1 MKHEAQWMNQSQ
13 RRQKRR
19 KRKVDTSTIKE
30 NNSGTIRVNFEGL
43 IALEDLTPVGA
54 FGGIQHRA
62 NDESSVVRKTEV
74 SDGAIA
80 LRPQLMRWQNS
91 YTALLHHKPRINKH
105 QQQRK
110 QSHSHESFH
119 GLCCE
124 EENREQRRRKNR
136 GRRMRV
142 KEDFVTVLVLTV
154 ESFIYIY

>member
-1 MKHEAQWMNQSQ
+1 MNQSQ

-74 SDGAIA
+74 TDGAIA
-80 LRPQLMRWQNS
+80 LRLQLMRGQNS
-91 YTALLHHKPRINKH
+91 YTALLHHKPGINNHHHH
-105 QQQRK
+105 QQQQQNSR
-110 QSHSHESFH
+110 SHERFH
-119 GLCCE
+119 GL
-124 EENREQRRRKNR
+124 
-136 GRRMRV
+136 
-142 KEDFVTVLVLTV
+142 FVCAVVV
-154 ESFIYIY
+154 GSEKQKKKQGKQE